1 MWRNFKSTGSLPS
14 VGFESVVD
22 QTAITRES
30 LFRPRFIEN
39 SDMPVI
45 LREETIEKD
54 VAWKNMG

>member
-14 VGFESVVD
+14 VGFVAD

-30 LFRPRFIEN
+30 LFRGSRFIEN